1 MADKEGMRG
10 AMELTWSNV
19 ALAESEAVLRFMAR
33 QPILDTQ
40 SVVHG
45 YELLFRDGPVPAYSG
60 NRDFATRTMLDNTVI
75 FGLDKLTAGL
85 PAFVNCTSDS
95 LIAQLV
101 DVLPPDLTVLE
112 IVETVEPTPEL
123 IAACIRLKAAG
134 YRIALDEFHLEAEA
148 PAAGGVGRLHQGG
161 FCSYGRGGAAGVAQ
175 ALKGTPAVLVAQKV
189 ETQEKYEQACAEG
202 FKLFQGYYFCYPL
215 PLKFRKIPANQSSHI
230 QILRLL
236 RQDPLD
242 IHQLSE
248 LVKQDASLTH
258 RFLQLVNSPLFAIR
272 DTIRSIHSALV
283 LVGDDAIRR
292 IATLA
297 ITSEFNAKQPREIL
311 RMAIVRGRFC
321 ELAAPLCA
329 LDQQEQYLLGMLSL
343 LPTMLRIPMAD
354 LVPALP
360 LRDDIRNALLG
371 AVSLESS
378 LLRWVEVH
386 ERGEWV
392 KCDAIAHTHGLDQL
406 EMVVCYANAVI
417 WADEVLH
424 DAP

>member
-1 MADKEGMRG
+1 
-10 AMELTWSNV
+10 LTWSNV

-33 QPILDTQ
+33 QPILDIQ

-75 FGLDKLTAGL
+75 FGLDRLTAGL

-101 DVLPPDLTVLE
+101 NVLPPGSTVLE

-123 IAACIRLKAAG
+123 IAACKRLKDSG
-134 YRIALDEFHLEAEA
+134 YRIALDDFSWKPKLA
-148 PAAGGVGRLHQGG
+148 PLVELADYIKVNFLRTDATGRKELL
-161 FCSYGRGGAAGVAQ
+161 RL
-175 ALKGTPAVLVAQKV
+175 LKGVPAVLVAQKV
-189 ETQEKYEQACAEG
+189 ETQEKFEQACAEG
-202 FKLFQGYYFCYPL
+202 FNLFQGYYFCHPL

-236 RQDPLD
+236 RSDPLN
-242 IHQLSE
+242 IRKLSE

-258 RFLQLVNSPLFAIR
+258 RFLQMVNSPLFAVHDR
-272 DTIRSIHSALV
+272 IRSIQSALI

-321 ELAAPLCA
+321 ELAAPLGA
-329 LDQQEQYLLGMLSL
+329 LDPQEQYLLGMLSL

-354 LVPALP
+354 LAPTLP
-360 LRDDIRNALLG
+360 LREEIREALKG

-378 LLRWVEVH
+378 LLRWVELH
-386 ERGEWV
+386 ERGEWAN
-392 KCDAIAHTHGLDQL
+392 CDAIAHAHGLNQL
-406 EMVVCYANAVI
+406 EMIVCYTNAVI
-417 WADEVLH
+417 WADEVLR

>member
-1 MADKEGMRG
+1 
-10 AMELTWSNV
+10 MELTWSNV
-19 ALAESEAVLRFMAR
+19 AMAESEAVLRFMAR
-33 QPILDTQ
+33 QPILNIQ
-40 SVVHG
+40 SAVHG

-75 FGLDKLTAGL
+75 FGLDRLTAGL

-101 DVLPPDLTVLE
+101 DVLPPALTVLE

-123 IAACIRLKAAG
+123 IAACSRLKAAG
-134 YRIALDEFHLEAEA
+134 YRIALDDFSWKPKLA
-148 PAAGGVGRLHQGG
+148 PLVELADYIKVNFFRTDAAGRQELLKLIK
-161 FCSYGRGGAAGVAQ
+161 GA
-175 ALKGTPAVLVAQKV
+175 PAVLVAQKV
-189 ETQEKYEQACAEG
+189 ETQEKFEQACAEG
-202 FKLFQGYYFCYPL
+202 FNLFQGYYFCHPL

-236 RQDPLD
+236 RSDPLNLRK
-242 IHQLSE
+242 LSE

-258 RFLQLVNSPLFAIR
+258 RFLQMVNSPLFAMR
-272 DTIRSIHSALV
+272 DRVRSVHSALI

-321 ELAAPLCA
+321 ELAAPLGA
-329 LDQQEQYLLGMLSL
+329 LDPQEQYLLGMLSL

-354 LVPALP
+354 LAPTLP
-360 LRDDIRNALLG
+360 LREEIRGALLG
-371 AVSLESS
+371 AASHESS
-378 LLRWVEVH
+378 LLRWVELH
-386 ERGEWV
+386 EHGEWV
-392 KCDAIAHTHGLDQL
+392 KCDEIAHTYSLDQL
-406 EMVVCYANAVI
+406 EMIVCYTNAVI
-417 WADEVLH
+417 WADEVLR

>member
-1 MADKEGMRG
+1 
-10 AMELTWSNV
+10 MELTWSNV

-33 QPILDTQ
+33 QPILDIQ

-75 FGLDKLTAGL
+75 FGLDRLTAGL

-101 DVLPPDLTVLE
+101 NVLPPGSTVLE

-123 IAACIRLKAAG
+123 IAACKRLKDSG
-134 YRIALDEFHLEAEA
+134 YRIALDDFSWKPKLA
-148 PAAGGVGRLHQGG
+148 PLVELADYIKVNFLRTDATGRKELL
-161 FCSYGRGGAAGVAQ
+161 RL
-175 ALKGTPAVLVAQKV
+175 LKGVPAVLVAQKV
-189 ETQEKYEQACAEG
+189 ETQEKFEQACAEG
-202 FKLFQGYYFCYPL
+202 FNLFQGYYFCHPL

-236 RQDPLD
+236 RSDPLN
-242 IHQLSE
+242 IRKLSE

-258 RFLQLVNSPLFAIR
+258 RFLQMVNSPLFAVHDR
-272 DTIRSIHSALV
+272 IRSIQSALI

-321 ELAAPLCA
+321 ELAAPLGA
-329 LDQQEQYLLGMLSL
+329 LDPQEQYLLGMLSL

-354 LVPALP
+354 LAPTLP
-360 LRDDIRNALLG
+360 LREEIREALKG

-378 LLRWVEVH
+378 LLRWVELH
-386 ERGEWV
+386 ERGEWAN
-392 KCDAIAHTHGLDQL
+392 CDAIAHAHGLNQL
-406 EMVVCYANAVI
+406 EMIVCYTNAVI
-417 WADEVLH
+417 WADEVLR

>member
-1 MADKEGMRG
+1 M
-10 AMELTWSNV
+10 TWSNV

-33 QPILDTQ
+33 QPILDIQ

-75 FGLDKLTAGL
+75 FGLDRLTAGL

-101 DVLPPDLTVLE
+101 NVLPPGSTVLE

-123 IAACIRLKAAG
+123 IAACKRLKDSG
-134 YRIALDEFHLEAEA
+134 YRIALDDFSWKPKLA
-148 PAAGGVGRLHQGG
+148 PLVELADYIKVNFLRTDATGRKELL
-161 FCSYGRGGAAGVAQ
+161 RL
-175 ALKGTPAVLVAQKV
+175 LKGVPAVLVAQKV
-189 ETQEKYEQACAEG
+189 ETQEKFEQACAEG
-202 FKLFQGYYFCYPL
+202 FNLFQGYYFCHPL

-236 RQDPLD
+236 RSDPLN
-242 IHQLSE
+242 IRKLSE

-258 RFLQLVNSPLFAIR
+258 RFLQMVNSPLFAVHDR
-272 DTIRSIHSALV
+272 IRSIQSALI

-321 ELAAPLCA
+321 ELAAPLGA
-329 LDQQEQYLLGMLSL
+329 LDPQEQYLLGMLSL

-354 LVPALP
+354 LAPTLP
-360 LRDDIRNALLG
+360 LREEIREALKG

-378 LLRWVEVH
+378 LLRWVELH
-386 ERGEWV
+386 ERGEWAN
-392 KCDAIAHTHGLDQL
+392 CDAIAHAHGLNQL
-406 EMVVCYANAVI
+406 EMIVCYTNAVI
-417 WADEVLH
+417 WADEVLR

>member
-1 MADKEGMRG
+1 
-10 AMELTWSNV
+10 LTWSNV

-33 QPILDTQ
+33 QPILDIQ

-75 FGLDKLTAGL
+75 FGLDRLTAGL

-101 DVLPPDLTVLE
+101 NVLPPGSTVLE

-123 IAACIRLKAAG
+123 IAACKRLKAMG
-134 YRIALDEFHLEAEA
+134 FRLALDEASGQPGFESLVELADYIKVNFLRTDA
-148 PAAGGVGRLHQGG
+148 TGRKELL
-161 FCSYGRGGAAGVAQ
+161 RL
-175 ALKGTPAVLVAQKV
+175 LKGVPAVLVAQKV
-189 ETQEKYEQACAEG
+189 ETQEKFEQACAEG
-202 FKLFQGYYFCYPL
+202 FNLFQGYYFCHPL

-236 RQDPLD
+236 RSDPLNLRK
-242 IHQLSE
+242 LSE

-258 RFLQLVNSPLFAIR
+258 RFLQMVNSPLFAVHDR
-272 DTIRSIHSALV
+272 IRSIQSALI

-321 ELAAPLCA
+321 ELAAPLGA
-329 LDQQEQYLLGMLSL
+329 LDPQEQYLLGMLSL

-354 LVPALP
+354 LAPTLP
-360 LRDDIRNALLG
+360 LREEIREALKG

-378 LLRWVEVH
+378 LLRWVELH
-386 ERGEWV
+386 ERGEWAN
-392 KCDAIAHTHGLDQL
+392 CDAIAHAHGLNQL
-406 EMVVCYANAVI
+406 EMIVCYTNAVI
-417 WADEVLH
+417 WADEVLR

>member
-1 MADKEGMRG
+1 M
-10 AMELTWSNV
+10 TWSNV

-33 QPILDTQ
+33 QPILDIQ

-45 YELLFRDGPVPAYSG
+45 YELLFRNGPVPAYSG

-123 IAACIRLKAAG
+123 IAACIRLKTAG
-134 YRIALDEFHLEAEA
+134 YRIALDDFTWKPKLLPLVELADYIKVDFARTDV
-148 PAAGGVGRLHQGG
+148 AGRQEL
-161 FCSYGRGGAAGVAQ
+161 
-175 ALKGTPAVLVAQKV
+175 LKMLRGTPAVLVALKV

-202 FKLFQGYYFCYPL
+202 FTLFEGYYFCHPL

-292 IATLA
+292 VATLA